1 MDLLRINQQAREMD
15 VYIYGDITEYPWPE
29 LGEASA
35 ASIAD
40 QIRAADV
47 DIINVHVDSYG
58 GSVKEGWG
66 IYNALIS
73 HKARVRSYAD
83 GFVASA
89 AMYPYLAGDERHA
102 GPLSAFFL
110 HQVITGADGYADDLR
125 KAAAEADALTD
136 IGIQAFVARAGM
148 TEDKVRELMEAETWL
163 TADQAKDYGI
173 VTVRDEDA
181 PAQRRTQ
188 AARESAINKIFAR
201 EATPKQKQT
210 LWATLSKI

>member
-15 VYIYGDITEYPWPE
+15 VYIYGDITEYPWKDC
-29 LGEASA
+29 GEASA

-40 QIRAADV
+40 QIKAADV

-58 GSVKEGWG
+58 GSVKESWG

-89 AMYPYLAGDERHA
+89 ALYPYLAGDERHA
-102 GPLSAFFL
+102 GSLSAFFL

-125 KAAAEADALTD
+125 KAAAEADVLTD

-148 TEDKVRELMEAETWL
+148 PEDKVRELMEAETWL

-188 AARESAINKIFAR
+188 AARESAINKIFAQ
-201 EATPKQKQT
+201 ETTTGQKRT
-210 LWATLSKI
+210 LWDALSKI

>member
-15 VYIYGDITEYPWPE
+15 VYIYGDITEYPWKDC
-29 LGEASA
+29 GEASA

-66 IYNALIS
+66 IYNAMIS

-89 AMYPYLAGDERHA
+89 ALYPYLAGDERHA

-148 TEDKVRELMEAETWL
+148 SEDKVRELMEAETWL

-173 VTVRDEDA
+173 VTVRDEDT
-181 PAQRRTQ
+181 PTQRRTQ
-188 AARESAINKIFAR
+188 AAQESAISKIFAR
-201 EATPKQKQT
+201 EATPEQKRT
-210 LWATLSKI
+210 LWDALSKI

>member
-15 VYIYGDITEYPWPE
+15 VYIYGDITEYPWPDF
-29 LGEASA
+29 GEVSA
-35 ASIAD
+35 ASITD

-89 AMYPYLAGDERHA
+89 ALYPYLAGDERHA
-102 GPLSAFFL
+102 GQLSAFFL

-148 TEDKVRELMEAETWL
+148 SEDKVRELMEAETWL

-201 EATPKQKQT
+201 EATPEQKRT
-210 LWATLSKI
+210 LWDALSKI

>member
-15 VYIYGDITEYPWPE
+15 VYIYGDITEYPWKDC
-29 LGEASA
+29 GEASA

-40 QIRAADV
+40 QIKAADV

-58 GSVKEGWG
+58 GSVKESWG

-89 AMYPYLAGDERHA
+89 ALYPYLAGDERHA
-102 GPLSAFFL
+102 GSLSAFFL

-148 TEDKVRELMEAETWL
+148 AEDKVRELMEAETWL

-201 EATPKQKQT
+201 EATPEQKRT